1 MKSIV
6 TGSSGFIGNRLCLL
20 LEEQGHE
27 VIKVSRKIKSDSKKD
42 LVCDLETTSL
52 EDKNLS
58 DVRTIFHL
66 AGYAHDLSN
75 PENSKD
81 KYYSLNVKATL
92 NLATQA
98 SENGV
103 EKFVFISS
111 VKAESPSVSRGK
123 VEDKEL
129 GIYGETKRKAEL
141 LLLELSQK
149 TDMQIHIIRPSLV
162 YGPNVKGNLLNMKV
176 AIEKGWFPP
185 IPRIN
190 NFKSM
195 IHVDDLARA
204 IVFVAKEGIDKEIYN
219 VTDGVDYSTT
229 EIYETLCRLVEKK
242 PPSLRIPLFAF
253 ELLAKVPSGLGHK
266 VKKLLESERFSS
278 GKIRSLGYYS
288 KLKLKQFNETLF

>member
-20 LEEQGHE
+20 LEEEGHE
-27 VIKVSRKIKSDSKKD
+27 VIKVSRKIKLDSRKD

-52 EDKNLS
+52 ENKNLS
-58 DVRTIFHL
+58 DVRNIFHL

-81 KYYSLNVKATL
+81 KYYSLNVEATL

-103 EKFVFISS
+103 EKFVYISS
-111 VKAESPSVSRGK
+111 VKAESSSVSSDQ
-123 VEDKEL
+123 VEDKDL

-162 YGPNVKGNLLNMKV
+162 YGPNVKGNLFNMKV